1 MTTTNNEDETITNE
15 KKLILFQKS
24 IALVVKK
31 KEQIITELESKLKEK
46 ENEILK
52 LKDANKSMEKKN
64 DEIFKESAIANISDI
79 SEIKFQSDKEQRVLN
94 EMIKTLKKDLDK
106 KNEII
111 LKLNEELENNR
122 NQLELER
129 KLNQKYFSLKAP
141 LMSQEKIDIKLHKVS
156 SENTSLKANQLNLE
170 DTISN
175 LKEENKKLI
184 EEKKIL
190 EKNLEE
196 IKESSSKNFSML
208 KESYDKL
215 IKDFLKVSENLY
227 NSKKSLS
234 EYSNENINYK
244 NDIKTLQLNIQ
255 NLEKENI
262 DIKSENDGIK
272 KRIQTYEYEFDSLKK
287 EIKEL
292 EKTISENKYS
302 KRVFYVE
309 YTYMGVSMNGNITI
323 EKDLKNN
330 YNFIIENR
338 TTTRKFSFLDVDIIS
353 DKSDPRKIIIKFH
366 KLNTT
371 EEYYT
376 SEAKV
381 LLENFKEFKKRVIE
395 VSDITSDAKSQAETD
410 KKVYSTEKKLNNFLN
425 II

>member
-1 MTTTNNEDETITNE
+1 MTTTNNEDLNQKTNE
-15 KKLILFQKS
+15 KLLLFQKS
-24 IALVVKK
+24 IALVVKR

-106 KNEII
+106 KNETIS
-111 LKLNEELENNR
+111 KLNEELESTR

-129 KLNQKYFSLKAP
+129 KLNQKYFSFKSP
-141 LMSQEKIDIKLHKVS
+141 LVTQEKIDIKLHKVS

-184 EEKKIL
+184 EDKKTI

-196 IKESSSKNFSML
+196 IKESSSKNFLML

-302 KRVFYVE
+302 KRIFFVE

-323 EKDLKNN
+323 EKDLNNN

-338 TTTRKFSFLDVDIIS
+338 TTTRKFSFLDIDIFG
-353 DKSDPRKIIIKFH
+353 DKNNPKKIIIKFY
-366 KLNTT
+366 KLNTQ
-371 EEYYT
+371 EEYFT
-376 SEAKV
+376 SEAKI
-381 LLENFKEFKKRVIE
+381 LIDNFKEFKKRVIE
-395 VSDITSDAKSQAETD
+395 VSDITSDEKSQAETD

>member
-1 MTTTNNEDETITNE
+1 MTTTNNEDLNQKSNE
-15 KKLILFQKS
+15 KLILFQKS

-31 KEQIITELESKLKEK
+31 KEQIITELEAKLKEK

-52 LKDANKSMEKKN
+52 LKDINKSMEKKN

>member
-1 MTTTNNEDETITNE
+1 MTTTNNEDLNQKTNE
-15 KKLILFQKS
+15 KLLLFQKS
-24 IALVVKK
+24 IALVVKR

-52 LKDANKSMEKKN
+52 LKDINKSMEKKN
-64 DEIFKESAIANISDI
+64 DEIFKESTIANISDI
-79 SEIKFQSDKEQRVLN
+79 SEIKIQFDKEQRVLN
-94 EMIKTLKKDLDK
+94 EMIKKLKKDLDK
-106 KNEII
+106 KNETI
-111 LKLNEELENNR
+111 LKLNEELESTR

-129 KLNQKYFSLKAP
+129 KLNQKYFSLKSP
-141 LMSQEKIDIKLHKVS
+141 LVTQEKIDIKLHKVS

-184 EEKKIL
+184 EDKKII

-196 IKESSSKNFSML
+196 VKESSSKNFLML

-338 TTTRKFSFLDVDIIS
+338 TTTRKFSFLDIDIFP
-353 DKSDPRKIIIKFH
+353 DKTNPKKITIKFN
-366 KLNTT
+366 KLNTQ

-376 SEAKV
+376 SEAKI

-395 VSDITSDAKSQAETD
+395 VSDITSDVKSQAETD
-410 KKVYSTEKKLNNFLN
+410 KKVISTEKKLNNFLN

>member
-1 MTTTNNEDETITNE
+1 
-15 KKLILFQKS
+15 
-24 IALVVKK
+24 
-31 KEQIITELESKLKEK
+31 
-46 ENEILK
+46 
-52 LKDANKSMEKKN
+52 MEKKN

-338 TTTRKFSFLDVDIIS
+338 TTTRKFSFLDIDIIS

>member
-1 MTTTNNEDETITNE
+1 MTTKNNEDLNPQSNE
-15 KKLILFQKS
+15 KLILFQKS

-31 KEQIITELESKLKEK
+31 KEQIITELEAKLKEK

-52 LKDANKSMEKKN
+52 LKDINKKKEKKN
-64 DEIFKESAIANISDI
+64 DEIFKESTIANISDI
-79 SEIKFQSDKEQRVLN
+79 SEIKIQFDKEQRVLN

-106 KNEII
+106 KNETIS
-111 LKLNEELENNR
+111 KLNEELESTR

-129 KLNQKYFSLKAP
+129 KLNQKYFSLKSP
-141 LMSQEKIDIKLHKVS
+141 LVTQEKIDIKLHKVS
-156 SENTSLKANQLNLE
+156 CENTSLKANQLNLE

-184 EEKKIL
+184 EDKKII

-196 IKESSSKNFSML
+196 VKESSSKNFLML

-338 TTTRKFSFLDVDIIS
+338 TTTRKFSFLDIDIFG
-353 DKSDPRKIIIKFH
+353 DKTNPKKIIIKFY
-366 KLNTT
+366 KLNTQ

-376 SEAKV
+376 SEAKI
-381 LLENFKEFKKRVIE
+381 LLDNFKEFKKRVIE

>member
-1 MTTTNNEDETITNE
+1 MTTTNNEDLNQKTNE
-15 KKLILFQKS
+15 KLLLFQKS
-24 IALVVKK
+24 IALVVKR

-338 TTTRKFSFLDVDIIS
+338 TTTRKFSFLDIDIIS

>member
-1 MTTTNNEDETITNE
+1 MTTTNNEDLNQKSNE
-15 KKLILFQKS
+15 KLILFQKS

-31 KEQIITELESKLKEK
+31 KEQIITELEAKLKEK

-52 LKDANKSMEKKN
+52 LKDINKSMEKKN
-64 DEIFKESAIANISDI
+64 DEIFKESTIANISDI
-79 SEIKFQSDKEQRVLN
+79 SEIKIQFDKEQRVLN

-106 KNEII
+106 KNETIS
-111 LKLNEELENNR
+111 KLNEELESTR

-129 KLNQKYFSLKAP
+129 KLNQKYFSLKSP
-141 LMSQEKIDIKLHKVS
+141 LVTQEKIDIKLHKVS
-156 SENTSLKANQLNLE
+156 CENTSLKANQLNLE

-184 EEKKIL
+184 EDKKII

-196 IKESSSKNFSML
+196 VKESSSKNFLML

-338 TTTRKFSFLDVDIIS
+338 TTTRKFSFLDIDIFG
-353 DKSDPRKIIIKFH
+353 DKTNPKKIIIKFY
-366 KLNTT
+366 KLNTQ

-376 SEAKV
+376 SEAKI
-381 LLENFKEFKKRVIE
+381 LLDNFKEFKKRVIE

>member
-338 TTTRKFSFLDVDIIS
+338 TTTRKFSFLDIDIIS

-395 VSDITSDAKSQAETD
+395 VSDITSDEKSQAETD

>member
-184 EEKKIL
+184 EDKKII

-196 IKESSSKNFSML
+196 VKESSSKNFLML

-338 TTTRKFSFLDVDIIS
+338 TTTRKFSFLDIDIIS

>member
-1 MTTTNNEDETITNE
+1 MTTPNNEDLNTMSKE
-15 KKLILFQKS
+15 KLILFQKS

-31 KEQIITELESKLKEK
+31 KEQIITELEAKLKEK

-52 LKDANKSMEKKN
+52 LKDINKSMEKKN
-64 DEIFKESAIANISDI
+64 DEIFKESTIANISDI
-79 SEIKFQSDKEQRVLN
+79 SEIKIQFDKEQRVLN
-94 EMIKTLKKDLDK
+94 EMIKKLKKDLDK
-106 KNEII
+106 KNETIS
-111 LKLNEELENNR
+111 KLNEELESTR

-129 KLNQKYFSLKAP
+129 KLNQKYFSLKSP
-141 LMSQEKIDIKLHKVS
+141 LVTQEKIDIKLHKVS

-184 EEKKIL
+184 EDKKTI

-196 IKESSSKNFSML
+196 IKESSSKNFLML

-302 KRVFYVE
+302 KRIFFVE

-323 EKDLKNN
+323 EKDLNNN

-338 TTTRKFSFLDVDIIS
+338 TTTRKFSFLDIDIFG
-353 DKSDPRKIIIKFH
+353 DKNNPKKIIIKFY
-366 KLNTT
+366 KLNTQ
-371 EEYYT
+371 EEYFT
-376 SEAKV
+376 SEAKI
-381 LLENFKEFKKRVIE
+381 LIDNFKEFKKRVIE

>member
-1 MTTTNNEDETITNE
+1 MTTKNNEDLNPQSNE
-15 KKLILFQKS
+15 KLILFQKS

-31 KEQIITELESKLKEK
+31 KEQIITELEAKLKEK

-52 LKDANKSMEKKN
+52 LKDINKSMEKKN
-64 DEIFKESAIANISDI
+64 DEIFKESTIANISDI
-79 SEIKFQSDKEQRVLN
+79 SEIKIQFDKEQRVLN

-106 KNEII
+106 KNETIS
-111 LKLNEELENNR
+111 KLNEELESTR

-129 KLNQKYFSLKAP
+129 KLNQKYFSLKSP
-141 LMSQEKIDIKLHKVS
+141 LVTQEKIDIKLHKVS
-156 SENTSLKANQLNLE
+156 CENTSLKANQLNLE

-184 EEKKIL
+184 EDKKII

-196 IKESSSKNFSML
+196 VKESSSKNFLML

-338 TTTRKFSFLDVDIIS
+338 TTTRKFSFLDIDIFG
-353 DKSDPRKIIIKFH
+353 DKTNPKKIIIKFY
-366 KLNTT
+366 KLNTQ

-376 SEAKV
+376 SEAKI
-381 LLENFKEFKKRVIE
+381 LLDNFKEFKKRVIE

>member
-1 MTTTNNEDETITNE
+1 MTTTNNEDLNTMSKE
-15 KKLILFQKS
+15 KLILFQKS

-31 KEQIITELESKLKEK
+31 KEQIITQLQNQLQEK
-46 ENEILK
+46 ENEIIK
-52 LKDANKSMEKKN
+52 LKEENKSIEQKKE
-64 DEIFKESAIANISDI
+64 EIFKVSEFTNISGI
-79 SEIKFQSDKEQRVLN
+79 SEIKIQFEKEQKNLN
-94 EMIKTLKKDLDK
+94 ETIRLLKQNLEK
-106 KNEII
+106 KNEMI
-111 LKLNEELENNR
+111 LKLNEELENSR

-129 KLNQKYFSLKAP
+129 KLNQKYFSFRNNY
-141 LMSQEKIDIKLHKVS
+141 STQEKIDLNLHKIS

-170 DTISN
+170 DNIIN

-184 EEKKIL
+184 EDKKEL

-196 IKESSSKNFSML
+196 IKNNSSKNFLLL
-208 KESYDKL
+208 KESYDRL
-215 IKDFLKVSENLY
+215 IKDFLKVSESLY
-227 NSKKSLS
+227 NSKKYLS
-234 EYSNENINYK
+234 ECSNENINYK

-272 KRIQTYEYEFDSLKK
+272 KRLQTYEYEFDSLKK

-292 EKTISENKYS
+292 QKTISENKFS

-309 YTYMGVSMNGNITI
+309 YSYMGVSMNGNITI
-323 EKDLKNN
+323 EKDFKNN

-338 TTTRKFSFLDVDIIS
+338 TTTRKFSFLDIDIFP
-353 DKSDPRKIIIKFH
+353 DKTNPKKITIKFN
-366 KLNTT
+366 KLNTQ

-376 SEAKV
+376 SEAKI

-395 VSDITSDAKSQAETD
+395 VSDITSDVKSQAETD
-410 KKVYSTEKKLNNFLN
+410 KKVISTEKKLNNFLN

>member
-1 MTTTNNEDETITNE
+1 MTTTNNEDLNQKTNE
-15 KKLILFQKS
+15 KLLLFQKS
-24 IALVVKK
+24 IALVVKR

-64 DEIFKESAIANISDI
+64 DEIFKESTFANLSDI
-79 SEIKFQSDKEQRVLN
+79 SEIKIQFDKEQRVLN

-106 KNEII
+106 KNETI
-111 LKLNEELENNR
+111 LKLNEELESTR

-129 KLNQKYFSLKAP
+129 KLNQKYFSLKSP
-141 LMSQEKIDIKLHKVS
+141 LVTQEKIDIKLHKVS

-184 EEKKIL
+184 EDKKTI

-196 IKESSSKNFSML
+196 IKESSSKNFLML

-338 TTTRKFSFLDVDIIS
+338 TTTRKFSFLDIDIIS

>member
-106 KNEII
+106 KNETI
-111 LKLNEELENNR
+111 LKLNEELESTR

-338 TTTRKFSFLDVDIIS
+338 TTTRKFSFLDIDIIS

>member
-1 MTTTNNEDETITNE
+1 MNQNL
-15 KKLILFQKS
+15 KK
-24 IALVVKK
+24 
-31 KEQIITELESKLKEK
+31 ELESKLKEK

-64 DEIFKESAIANISDI
+64 DEIFKESTFANLSDI
-79 SEIKFQSDKEQRVLN
+79 SEIKIQFDKEQRVLN
-94 EMIKTLKKDLDK
+94 EMIKKLKKDLDK
-106 KNEII
+106 KNETI
-111 LKLNEELENNR
+111 LKLNEELESTR

-129 KLNQKYFSLKAP
+129 KLNQKYFSFKSP
-141 LMSQEKIDIKLHKVS
+141 LVTQEKIDIKLHKVS

-184 EEKKIL
+184 EDKKTI

-196 IKESSSKNFSML
+196 IKESSSKNFLML

-302 KRVFYVE
+302 KRIFFVE

-323 EKDLKNN
+323 EKDLNNN

-338 TTTRKFSFLDVDIIS
+338 TTTRKFSFLDIDIFG
-353 DKSDPRKIIIKFH
+353 DKNNPKKIIIKFY
-366 KLNTT
+366 KLNTQ
-371 EEYYT
+371 EEYFT
-376 SEAKV
+376 SEAKI
-381 LLENFKEFKKRVIE
+381 LIDNFKEFKKRVIE
-395 VSDITSDAKSQAETD
+395 VSDITSDEKSQAETD

>member
-1 MTTTNNEDETITNE
+1 MTTTNNEDLNQKTNE
-15 KKLILFQKS
+15 KLLLFQKS
-24 IALVVKK
+24 IALVVKR

-302 KRVFYVE
+302 KRIFFVE

-323 EKDLKNN
+323 EKDLNNN

-338 TTTRKFSFLDVDIIS
+338 TTTRKFSFLDIDIIS

>member
-31 KEQIITELESKLKEK
+31 KEQIITELEAKLKEK

-52 LKDANKSMEKKN
+52 LKDINKSMEKKN
-64 DEIFKESAIANISDI
+64 DEIFKESTFANLSDI
-79 SEIKFQSDKEQRVLN
+79 SEIKIQFDKEQRVLN

-106 KNEII
+106 KNETIS
-111 LKLNEELENNR
+111 KLNEELESTR

-129 KLNQKYFSLKAP
+129 KLNQKYFSLKSP
-141 LMSQEKIDIKLHKVS
+141 LVTQEKIDIKLHKVS
-156 SENTSLKANQLNLE
+156 CENTSLKANQLNLE

-184 EEKKIL
+184 EDKKII

-196 IKESSSKNFSML
+196 VKESSSKNFLML

-338 TTTRKFSFLDVDIIS
+338 TTTRKFSFLDIDIIS

>member
-1 MTTTNNEDETITNE
+1 MTTKNNEDLNPQSNE
-15 KKLILFQKS
+15 KLILFQKS

-31 KEQIITELESKLKEK
+31 KEQIITELEAKLKEK

-52 LKDANKSMEKKN
+52 LKDINKSMEKKN
-64 DEIFKESAIANISDI
+64 DEIFKESTIANISDI
-79 SEIKFQSDKEQRVLN
+79 SEIKIQFDKEQRVLN

-106 KNEII
+106 KNETIS
-111 LKLNEELENNR
+111 KLNEELESTR

-129 KLNQKYFSLKAP
+129 KLNQKYFSLKSP
-141 LMSQEKIDIKLHKVS
+141 LVTQEKIDIKLHKVS
-156 SENTSLKANQLNLE
+156 CENTSLKANQLNLE

-184 EEKKIL
+184 EDKKII

-196 IKESSSKNFSML
+196 VKESSSKNFLML

-338 TTTRKFSFLDVDIIS
+338 TTTRKFSFLDIDIIS

>member
-1 MTTTNNEDETITNE
+1 MTTTNNEDLNQKTNE
-15 KKLILFQKS
+15 KLLLFQKS
-24 IALVVKK
+24 IALVVKR

-64 DEIFKESAIANISDI
+64 DEIFKESTFANLSDI
-79 SEIKFQSDKEQRVLN
+79 SEIKIQFDKEQRVLN
-94 EMIKTLKKDLDK
+94 EMIKKLKKDLDK
-106 KNEII
+106 KNETI
-111 LKLNEELENNR
+111 LKLNEELESTR

-129 KLNQKYFSLKAP
+129 KLNQKYFSLKSP
-141 LMSQEKIDIKLHKVS
+141 LVTQEKIDIKLHKVS

-184 EEKKIL
+184 EDKKTI

-196 IKESSSKNFSML
+196 IKESSSKNFLML

-302 KRVFYVE
+302 KRIFFVE

-323 EKDLKNN
+323 EKDLNNN

-338 TTTRKFSFLDVDIIS
+338 TTTRKFSFLDIDIFG
-353 DKSDPRKIIIKFH
+353 DKTNPKKIIIKFY
-366 KLNTT
+366 KLNTQ
-371 EEYYT
+371 EEYFT
-376 SEAKV
+376 SEAKI
-381 LLENFKEFKKRVIE
+381 LIDNFKEFKKRVIE
-395 VSDITSDAKSQAETD
+395 VSDITSDEKSQAETD

>member
-338 TTTRKFSFLDVDIIS
+338 TTTRKFSFLDIDIIS